1 MDRESYNEYRKWVK
15 GGCHMNNKLQKTIL
29 LGVCTT
35 LISSFVITGCSST
48 DITNAAP
55 DTFSKEEK
63 VKNESVIDNEI
74 GKEVEIIEN
83 LVKNFGD
90 NLKMVS
96 LLAPEDML
104 RESMEKYYGQF
115 ISESLLEKWLK
126 EPSKALGRL
135 TSSPWPEGIDVLNI
149 EKLSKDQYRVEGQVI
164 EVTSQEMDK
173 NEAFNKYDLI
183 LIVKFDGDKWIIDEV
198 LMEESNEE
206 VSLVYEN
213 KQYNFQF
220 YLPNTWEGYSIVE
233 DQWKG
238 VSLVDSADEKLSGPI
253 IIIRHPQWTEDSK
266 RQDIPIMIFTTDQW
280 EALQKGEFSVGAAP
294 VGPKELGSNSKYVF
308 ALPARYNY
316 EFLEGYEEVEAI
328 LESNPLKVI
337 E

>member
-220 YLPNTWEGYSIVE
+220 YLPDTWEGYSIVE

-316 EFLEGYEEVEAI
+316 EFLEGYEKVEAI